1 MAIPLEAWL
10 EVIREE
16 YLASFIPEGGSAV
29 RFVVAANADQVADVS
44 IRLREL
50 GQQCRLK
57 VIEIDTAATRL
68 HLLQNLFFAIAR
80 SIDWDTLTQTQ
91 LERVVANCGYRW
103 PHPGRRTTLAI
114 LAEANEV
121 APGLLRTQI
130 NQEITSVVW
139 QDAHLAQDFRNAMI
153 ALLDTRLA
161 DDRDALRDAVLGWLQ
176 GAPGRL
182 GLAKDAQIGTK
193 IGRHNARSML
203 KSLCH
208 WLRLCDENGVLL
220 LIDVSRLLRERR
232 EVTDG
237 QFYYSPAAVM
247 DCYEVLR
254 QMIDDVSQLE
264 GFFLAVLAD
273 PSLLGDDPRRS
284 LNQYTA
290 LKMRVWDDVRPQ
302 HGDNPLAPLVQVR

>member
-1 MAIPLEAWL
+1 MTVPLEPWL
-10 EVIREE
+10 NIIHDE
-16 YLASFIPEGGSAV
+16 YLASFIPDGGSAV
-29 RFVVAANADQVADVS
+29 RFIVAADPDQTANVS
-44 IRLREL
+44 VRLKGL
-50 GQQCRLK
+50 GRQCRLT
-57 VIEIDTAATRL
+57 VISLDTAETKL

-80 SIDWDTLTQTQ
+80 AIDWDALTQTQ
-91 LERVVANCGYRW
+91 LERVVMNNGYHW
-103 PHPGRRTTLAI
+103 PNPGQRTTLAI

-130 NQEITSVVW
+130 NQDISRIVW
-139 QDAHLAQDFRNAMI
+139 QDAKLTQDFRNAMI

-161 DDRDALRDAVLGWLQ
+161 DDREALHGAVLDWLQ

-182 GLAKDAQIGTK
+182 GLARDAQIGAK
-193 IGRHNARSML
+193 IGRHNARAML

-208 WLRLCDENGVLL
+208 WIRLCGHQGILL

-237 QFYYSPAAVM
+237 IYYSPAAVM

-254 QMIDDVSQLE
+254 QMIDDAGMLE
-264 GFFLAVLAD
+264 GFFLAVLGDPALLAD
-273 PSLLGDDPRRS
+273 DRRRA

-290 LKMRVWDDVRPQ
+290 LKMRVWDDVRPE
-302 HGDNPLAPLVQVR
+302 HGDNVLAPLVQVQ